1 MKTLLPMSFER
12 AAEEGR
18 IGFSTL
24 VVTGD
29 STVAKICLDPEDI
42 TNAREQAA
50 KRGLRC
56 HACLTLIIQ
65 EAAQCGRLA
74 ERSLA
79 LNSCFPRVRAVDRFH
94 SAPTGRR
101 VRGGPLTQGVASLCP
116 GLLSR
121 SPYRR
126 IGLVPMTEAAGGSCF
141 PRSQKRDLAHP
152 VSVAD
157 WREAQLAAP
166 QVLGHGFAAH
176 RLEAQLV

>member
-1 MKTLLPMSFER
+1 MRTSRRTKPRSEFVFSQGSCSGSLSFR
-12 AAEEGR
+12 PYGAAG
-18 IGFSTL
+18 SWW
-24 VVTGD
+24 
-29 STVAKICLDPEDI
+29 
-42 TNAREQAA
+42 
-50 KRGLRC
+50 
-56 HACLTLIIQ
+56 
-65 EAAQCGRLA
+65 
-74 ERSLA
+74 
-79 LNSCFPRVRAVDRFH
+79 AVD
-94 SAPTGRR
+94 PGR
-101 VRGGPLTQGVASLCP
+101 VASLCP

>member
-12 AAEEGR
+12 AAAEGR
-18 IGFSTL
+18 FGFSTL

-101 VRGGPLTQGVASLCP
+101 VRGGPLTQGASLRFALGYCHVLP
-116 GLLSR
+116 TGESGWSR
-121 SPYRR
+121 
-126 IGLVPMTEAAGGSCF
+126 
-141 PRSQKRDLAHP
+141 
-152 VSVAD
+152 
-157 WREAQLAAP
+157 
-166 QVLGHGFAAH
+166 
-176 RLEAQLV
+176 